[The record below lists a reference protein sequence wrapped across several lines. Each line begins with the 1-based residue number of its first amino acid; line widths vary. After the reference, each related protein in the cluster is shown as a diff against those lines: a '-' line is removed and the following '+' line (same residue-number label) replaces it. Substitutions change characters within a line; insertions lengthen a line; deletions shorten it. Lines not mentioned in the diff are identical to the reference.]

1 MRRDLDEQE
10 GRIGAQCTPGTFRCS
25 HGLLVA
31 CLVVL
36 FFTWQAEPALAQ
48 HRAVTTD
55 YRPRAGDVIF
65 HTSSS
70 SQSQAIQDATESRLT
85 HVGLVFMHD
94 GRWTVIEAVQPVRW
108 TALDEWTARGQE
120 EFLVM
125 RATPSIASTPDWSV
139 ALREAAV
146 RFLGRDYDLA
156 FQWGDERMYCSELVY
171 LAFLNGLGVELVAAE
186 TFGDLELQV
195 ASVQSLITRRAVNGI
210 LPEERI
216 VTPVRLT
223 RSALLVPVFSNYDG
237 FPAEWGPF
245 GWL

>member
-1 MRRDLDEQE
+1 MRTDLDQQR
-10 GRIGAQCTPGTFRCS
+10 GKIRAHCNTGAREYWSALLLACFLVLCS
-25 HGLLVA
+25 G
-31 CLVVL
+31 
-36 FFTWQAEPALAQ
+36 WQAEPAFSQ
-48 HRAVTTD
+48 QRTVTTD
-55 YRPRAGDVIF
+55 YRPRDGDVIF
-65 HTSSS
+65 HTSAS

-125 RATPSIASTPDWSV
+125 RATSSVVSTPGWPA
-139 ALREAAV
+139 ALRDAAV
-146 RFLGRDYDLA
+146 LFLGRDYDLV
-156 FQWGDERMYCSELVY
+156 FRWGDERIYCSELVY
-171 LAFLNGLGVELVAAE
+171 LAFLNGLGIELVVAE

-210 LPEERI
+210 LPDERI

-223 RSALLVPVFSNYDG
+223 RSALLVPVFSNYEG